1 MEIDK
6 NKIYGLE
13 EALEA
18 MKATPAAKF
27 DESVEIHVRLGIN
40 PKKTEQNV
48 KGSVVLPHGT
58 GKTKRVAAFVAE
70 SKIKEAKDAGADV
83 VGGIELIEEIKKSG
97 KCDFDVAVAEP
108 DIMKDMAQIA
118 RVLGPRGLMPSPK
131 NETVTK
137 DIARVIGEVKGGKV
151 SFKNDD
157 SGNLHQV
164 VGKLSW
170 DAAKLNENITAF
182 LDTLKK
188 LRPAGVKG
196 SFVKAITIC
205 SSMGKGINI
214 AV

>member
-6 NKIYGLE
+6 NKIYSLD
-13 EALEA
+13 EALEV
-18 MKATPAAKF
+18 MKSQPAAKF

-58 GKTKRVAAFVAE
+58 GKDKRVAAFVTE
-70 SKIKEAKDAGADV
+70 GTVKEAKEVGAEL

-97 KCDFDVAVAEP
+97 KCDFEAAVAEP
-108 DIMKDMAQIA
+108 DMMKDLAQIA

-137 DIARVIGEVKGGKV
+137 DIAKAIKDLKGGKV

-164 VGKLSW
+164 TGKLSW
-170 DAAKLNENITAF
+170 DAAKLKENISAF
-182 LDTLKK
+182 MDTLKK

-196 SFVKAITIC
+196 SFIKSATIC
-205 SSMGKGINI
+205 STMGKGINI